1 MQFSQR
7 VIGGI
12 VLALCTQLALLAQG
26 KPVTENPKGAAVSV
40 PFVGC
45 ASDGQVGP
53 QEAPTSSSMS
63 VPIGLKAARQLAY
76 YSAGQGVGVLAPRG
90 WYCFGTNG
98 SGGDALFVSPQP
110 IDTANLFSAN
120 RGGLSG
126 PAIEISHRFGDT
138 FGRFSVAEVIAR
150 VFPDYRAF
158 VTGVTEGFDLPIT
171 FGPYPKDILTYKG
184 KTLVE
189 YTTPAQTEGLGTQS
203 WLRENASPISGAA
216 ILVGPTPDLLFLS
229 VDFPPISR
237 DSRQLSFAK
246 LRVTQ
251 HAFPTRSGVRQE

>member
-1 MQFSQR
+1 MQLSTC
-7 VIGGI
+7 VIGGM
-12 VLALCTQLALLAQG
+12 VLALCTQPSLLAQE
-26 KPVTENPKGAAVSV
+26 KTTTASPQRTAVTV

-53 QEAPTSSSMS
+53 QEAPSGTSTS
-63 VPIGLKAARQLAY
+63 VKISVKAANQLAY

-110 IDTANLFSAN
+110 IDTANLFSAD

-158 VTGVTEGFDLPIT
+158 VTSVMEGFDLPIT

-189 YTTPAQTEGLGTQS
+189 YTTPAQTEGLGTRF
-203 WLRENASPISGAA
+203 WLRKNGSPIDGAA

-229 VDFPPISR
+229 VRLPADLAGLTSAIVGQAESDAAR
-237 DSRQLSFAK
+237 
-246 LRVTQ
+246 LRN
-251 HAFPTRSGVRQE
+251 